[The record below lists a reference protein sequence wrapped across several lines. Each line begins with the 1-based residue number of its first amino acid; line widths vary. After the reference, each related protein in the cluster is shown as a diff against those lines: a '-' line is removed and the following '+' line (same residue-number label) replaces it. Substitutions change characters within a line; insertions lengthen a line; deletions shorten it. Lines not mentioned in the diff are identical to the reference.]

1 MGTVLR
7 DALTTAVEEERLS
20 LEMLRERLE
29 G

>member
-7 DALTTAVEEERLS
+7 AALTAAVEEERLS